1 VHEGLSCGAC
11 HAPHSNDASGSCA
24 NCHPQLSNCGLAVDT
39 MDTSYRNPASPHNI
53 HFVACGDCHTQEFLR
68 RHGRAD

>member
-39 MDTSYRNPASPHNI
+39 METTFADPDSPNNI
-53 HFVACGDCHTQEFLR
+53 HFVACIDCHEREFL
-68 RHGRAD
+68 DNLTETE